1 MFSTV
6 FCYVRVL
13 RHVNFERPEFNLT
26 LYLVIISNLTH
37 QRAYLPMDP
46 IRRQAALTLALVF
59 KCQMTMLLMWGMLS
73 QHYLRIRQQR
83 QRQRRQQRLQ
93 ENHQPHDQ
101 PVVIYERHVW
111 SLEGSGWSDAE
122 CVEYLRFTRVQ
133 IAQLIIHLQ
142 IERFAQLRHS
152 CRYTVSAEQAL
163 CMLLYRL
170 ASPSRLQDMV
180 LVFRVSRSYISS
192 ITNTLVDYLY
202 GLFKEKLLWDHKR
215 LTLQKLKQ
223 YAKAI
228 EKSTGVVNIW
238 GFIDGTVRP
247 IARPMAEQY
256 SGNTG
261 SYGMKFQSIVTPD
274 GLISSLYGPEIVP
287 KEDRILWTECGLEP
301 ILRTL
306 FESNLVSNSSD
317 SRMLYLYGSPAYVP
331 SVGIMGP
338 FQQKP
343 GQMLS
348 PVEHTTN
355 AMMASAGVVV
365 EWAFDIVVK
374 LFSFSQWK
382 QNQKLTVTP
391 VDTYYAISVLLFNCH
406 TILRRG
412 NQISE
417 HFKSLCPPPSSLAEY
432 LNSMLSLTSYELS
445 FCN

>member
-1 MFSTV
+1 
-6 FCYVRVL
+6 
-13 RHVNFERPEFNLT
+13 
-26 LYLVIISNLTH
+26 
-37 QRAYLPMDP
+37 
-46 IRRQAALTLALVF
+46 
-59 KCQMTMLLMWGMLS
+59 
-73 QHYLRIRQQR
+73 
-83 QRQRRQQRLQ
+83 
-93 ENHQPHDQ
+93 
-101 PVVIYERHVW
+101 
-111 SLEGSGWSDAE
+111 
-122 CVEYLRFTRVQ
+122 
-133 IAQLIIHLQ
+133 
-142 IERFAQLRHS
+142 
-152 CRYTVSAEQAL
+152 
-163 CMLLYRL
+163 MLLYRL

-202 GLFKEKLLWDHKR
+202 GLFKEKLFWDHKR
-215 LTLQKLKQ
+215 LTLQKLQQ

-228 EKSTGVVNIW
+228 EKSAGVVNIW

-247 IARPMAEQY
+247 IARPIAEQY
-256 SGNTG
+256 SGHTG

-287 KEDRILWTECGLEP
+287 KEDRILWMECGLEP
-301 ILRTL
+301 ILRNL

-317 SRMLYLYGSPAYVP
+317 SSMLFLYGNPAYVP

-348 PVEHTTN
+348 PVEHATN
-355 AMMASAGVVV
+355 VMMASAGVV

-374 LFSFSQWK
+374 LFSFSQCK

-412 NQISE
+412 NRISE

-432 LNSMLSLTSYELS
+432 LNSMLSLITYELS